1 MFFSEIFFWRILFIE
16 PNHLAG
22 QITISR
28 CSNYEYFQAELQH
41 LCFDSWTCNLPLES
55 EWHICNLLSVK
66 VWYQSRFQF
75 SSRPLWFWTTQ
86 CNKRP
91 HDISVGFPS
100 KKMISPSEFSLHDC
114 QNIPESLIYIKYIIK
129 ITSEYWRGKRICH
142 SCNFCMILKTLQK
155 VTKVS

>member
-1 MFFSEIFFWRILFIE
+1 MFFSEIFFWRILFKE

-28 CSNYEYFQAELQH
+28 CSNYEYFH
-41 LCFDSWTCNLPLES
+41 SWTCNLPLES

-114 QNIPESLIYIKYIIK
+114 QNIPESLIYIKIHYK
-129 ITSEYWRGKRICH
+129 NNFWVLKRKK
-142 SCNFCMILKTLQK
+142 NMPLM
-155 VTKVS
+155 